1 MATFFNRTLL
11 NNRESYWINIFKVIY
26 LYCHLIILSLFFQT
40 GKVQGNNNIDFIFFK
55 GICILSWGVLICHR
69 GFNCSPGSKFFLILT
84 SLDVTMAANFSISSD
99 SESEPSE
106 EVEEGENNQSST
118 DQGQHV
124 LPRHA
129 LTLPELKI
137 TGRKPEGNIGK
148 AQYEEWR
155 LRSGK
160 LAILK
165 CLIMVI
171 RAEFPQSAPEVQSLL
186 HFITAFMVI

>member
-1 MATFFNRTLL
+1 M
-11 NNRESYWINIFKVIY
+11 
-26 LYCHLIILSLFFQT
+26 
-40 GKVQGNNNIDFIFFK
+40 QGNNNIDFFFFLK
-55 GICILSWGVLICHR
+55 AYASCPGESSSVTYSIW

-118 DQGQHV
+118 DQEQHV
-124 LPRHA
+124 LPRHT
-129 LTLPELKI
+129 LTLPELKS

-148 AQYEEWR
+148 AQCEEWR

-160 LAILK
+160 LTILK

-186 HFITAFMVI
+186 HFVTAFMVI